1 VVDDDDDDAFVAVG
15 GGEFV
20 VVMVMDAFVV
30 EDWVTLLM
38 RRMRM
43 MWLMYT
49 EISCVV
55 GMLHS
60 LKHLCQ

>member
-1 VVDDDDDDAFVAVG
+1 VVDDDAFVGV

-20 VVMVMDAFVV
+20 VVMVMDAFVE

-43 MWLMYT
+43 KWLMYT

-55 GMLHS
+55 GRLHS